1 MKDFSPRV
9 FRKGIDRSRP
19 SSDEKPRSTTTD
31 NSFRC
36 CSCSLQGIHAVVRR
50 RTLRE
55 ESCSVQNARA
65 VASCGLQDAVLV
77 ERDVPC
83 PTGMVCVRSGLK
95 EFYRTS
101 PCQWRFP
108 PAISRCSCAANHMN
122 KLECD
127 SVGSSTTTSTKRS
140 LGSRTRWSSI
150 TNSIHRQPSKGALHP
165 LCLLISQRHKQL
177 QNKGAPLFADRP
189 SDRPVDYWDVSTI
202 RHHRNMVPASPATMW
217 ISFEPLPNRSADY
230 RKANTA
236 SYRTWSALCSGAL
249 PRKEYLRQHVPRIQV
264 IHGSVYNG
272 RGLIATESSLP

>member
-1 MKDFSPRV
+1 MNRNVTITSISFGLSVHSMKDFSPRV

-83 PTGMVCVRSGLK
+83 PTGMLRSLGTKQILQNVT
-95 EFYRTS
+95 FSVTFS
-101 PCQWRFP
+101 

-140 LGSRTRWSSI
+140 LGSRTR
-150 TNSIHRQPSKGALHP
+150 
-165 LCLLISQRHKQL
+165 
-177 QNKGAPLFADRP
+177 
-189 SDRPVDYWDVSTI
+189 
-202 RHHRNMVPASPATMW
+202 
-217 ISFEPLPNRSADY
+217 
-230 RKANTA
+230 
-236 SYRTWSALCSGAL
+236 
-249 PRKEYLRQHVPRIQV
+249 
-264 IHGSVYNG
+264 
-272 RGLIATESSLP
+272 